1 MKDNNN
7 KNNIMSVDYFSVAEV
22 KKRGPER
29 HIGPGYNFAGPGTEF
44 RARMKGSDYYEN
56 MMKKAGRKPVG
67 TKPYN
72 KPKDNLDKCGVEH
85 DRVYARK
92 NATAAEVKEADRVF
106 QKCAQEVDYKKDGI
120 PTKLRSIAARAGFEG
135 KIAIESLGLV
145 RKGSFAEGGD
155 KHSTLGKALHSAV
168 GLGKKFIRG
177 KRKGLKLR

>member
-1 MKDNNN
+1 
-7 KNNIMSVDYFSVAEV
+7 MSVDYFSVAEV

-44 RARMKGSDYYEN
+44 RARMKGSDFYEN
-56 MMKKAGRKPVG
+56 MM

-72 KPKDNLDKCGVEH
+72 KPKDNLDKCGVTH

-92 NATAAEVKEADRVF
+92 DATAAQVKQADRDFQECAKKINFEAD
-106 QKCAQEVDYKKDGI
+106 GI
-120 PTKLRSIAARAGFEG
+120 STKLRSLASRAGFEG

-145 RKGSFAEGGD
+145 RKGSFSSGGD
-155 KHSTLGKALHSAV
+155 KHSTLGKALRSAT

-177 KRKGLKLR
+177 RRKGLKLR

>member
-1 MKDNNN
+1 MT
-7 KNNIMSVDYFSVAEV
+7 DYFSVAEV

-44 RARMKGSDYYEN
+44 RARMKGSDFYEN

-92 NATAAEVKEADRVF
+92 DATAAQIKQADRVF
-106 QKCAQEVDYKKDGI
+106 QKCAQEIDYGKDGI
-120 PTKLRSIAARAGFEG
+120 PTKLRSLAARAGFEG

-145 RKGSFAEGGD
+145 RKGSFASGGD
-155 KHSTLGKALHSAV
+155 RQSTLGKKLNSLASM
-168 GLGKKFIRG
+168 GKKYLRG
-177 KRKGLKLR
+177 GHRKGLKLHRR

>member
-7 KNNIMSVDYFSVAEV
+7 RNNIMSVDYFSVAEV

-44 RARMKGSDYYEN
+44 RARMKGSDFYEN

-72 KPKDNLDKCGVEH
+72 KPKDNLDKCGVTH

-92 NATAAEVKEADRVF
+92 NATAAEVKQADRDFQECAKKITFEAD
-106 QKCAQEVDYKKDGI
+106 GI
-120 PTKLRSIAARAGFEG
+120 STKLRSIASRAGFEG

-145 RKGSFAEGGD
+145 RKGSFASGGD
-155 KHSTLGKALHSAV
+155 KHSTLGKALRSAT

>member
-1 MKDNNN
+1 
-7 KNNIMSVDYFSVAEV
+7 MSVDYFSVAEV

-44 RARMKGSDYYEN
+44 RARMKGSDFYEN